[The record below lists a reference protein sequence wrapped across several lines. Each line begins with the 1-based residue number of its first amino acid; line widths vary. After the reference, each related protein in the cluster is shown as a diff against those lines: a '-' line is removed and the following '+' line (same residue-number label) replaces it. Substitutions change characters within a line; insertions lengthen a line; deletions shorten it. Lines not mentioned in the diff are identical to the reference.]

1 MRLERKR
8 RLGRGMMQARPA
20 APLLPEGSAMRA
32 AAALLALA
40 LSLPAAAAWAETPLP
55 AGWRAIQ
62 TAKPYATLLSDLKAA
77 VRAEKMGLVTEA
89 GPTGAARARG
99 VTIPGNRVVGVFR
112 NDYAV
117 RALEAS
123 ENAMIEAP
131 IRFYVTE
138 REGGA
143 RLAWKTPSAVFAPYA
158 DGGDALD
165 KVAAELD
172 AVFEAIAARAV
183 SE

>member
-1 MRLERKR
+1 
-8 RLGRGMMQARPA
+8 
-20 APLLPEGSAMRA
+20 MRA

-112 NDYAV
+112 PDFAV
-117 RALEAS
+117 RILKAS
-123 ENAMIEAP
+123 EAAMIEAP
-131 IRFYVTE
+131 VRFYVTE
-138 REGGA
+138 QPGGKA
-143 RLAWKTPSAVFAPYA
+143 NLSYKKPSFVFSAYA
-158 DGGDALD
+158 DQGGEALS
-165 KVAAELD
+165 KAAAELD
-172 AVFEAIAARAV
+172 VIFAKIAADALK
-183 SE
+183 